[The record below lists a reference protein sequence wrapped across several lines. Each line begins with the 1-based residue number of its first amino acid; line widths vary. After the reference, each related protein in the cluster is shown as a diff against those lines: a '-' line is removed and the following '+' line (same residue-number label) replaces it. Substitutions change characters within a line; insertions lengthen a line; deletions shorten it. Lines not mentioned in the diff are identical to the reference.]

1 MNKTR
6 LIAIVGL
13 SLVVICVIYVYT
25 GFNNHV
31 VSFAEAQNVS
41 LQTETP
47 EAIEMLKK
55 ALNETPSTDKSQAL
69 LICAMSELSKRP
81 ELISEGWKTLKDHL
95 DNQTIKNFDQFE
107 SQLDMIADYQKATL
121 NAVLSSTSRTSF
133 ENVWKVNESIIQY
146 RDKKM
151 CDLLGKINIK
161 LTNQS
166 VLSFNNGSYLGTVD
180 EKAEK
185 ALNELDV
192 FLSLA
197 SDISDKS
204 DVLIDKIKKSR
215 EDCQAL
221 AVSVYNSLN
230 DEYLKFQTRL
240 NSEKAKETSETGNG
254 NFEPIFEN
262 NAWKHG
268 GYYSLSEDIRDF
280 QKTLQNS
287 TVDSLLSLLYSNDNE
302 SQKNELDK
310 PVAYINFNLELQN
323 MQSTI
328 AELIQIRYNIYA
340 NALIFTYRNSKDKDT
355 RTVFLNKL
363 IQLDPGLL
371 FPIVNNQ
378 LTLIIEENIK
388 PEDDK
393 TSSFRDTITV
403 KYLIGK
409 KIPLEAF

>member
-6 LIAIVGL
+6 LIAIVWFMLIVFCG
-13 SLVVICVIYVYT
+13 IFTYYEY
-25 GFNNHV
+25 NNPV
-31 VSFAEAQNVS
+31 EPFAVAQNVS
-41 LQTETP
+41 LPESP

-55 ALNETPSTDKSQAL
+55 ALNENPSTDKSQAL
-69 LICAMSELSKRP
+69 LVCAMSELSKKP
-81 ELISEGWKTLKDHL
+81 ELISEGWNTLKAYL
-95 DNQTIKNFDQFE
+95 EKQTIKNFDQFE
-107 SQLDMIADYQKATL
+107 SQMDMIADYQRATL
-121 NAVLSSTSRTSF
+121 NSILSSTSRSSF
-133 ENVWKVNESIIQY
+133 EKVWKINDDIIQY

-151 CDLLGKINIK
+151 CDLLDKINNK
-161 LTNQS
+161 LANQS
-166 VLSFNNGSYLGTVD
+166 VLSFKNDSYSGTID
-180 EKAEK
+180 EKTEK

-197 SDISDKS
+197 SDIPDKS
-204 DVLIDKIKKSR
+204 KILMDKIKKSR
-215 EDCQAL
+215 TDCQAL
-221 AVSVYNSLN
+221 AVSLYNSLN
-230 DEYLKFQTRL
+230 NEYQKLQTRL
-240 NSEKAKETSETGNG
+240 KNEKAKETSETGNG

-268 GYYSLSEDIRDF
+268 SYYLLSEDIQDF
-280 QKTLQNS
+280 QKTLQNP
-287 TVDSLLSLLYSNDNE
+287 TVDSLLSLLYSKDNE
-302 SQKNELDK
+302 TLVNSSAAKEK
-310 PVAYINFNLELQN
+310 YINFNLELQN
-323 MQSTI
+323 MRSTI

-340 NALIFTYRNSKDKDT
+340 NALIFTYRNSTDNNT
-355 RTVFLNKL
+355 RMRYLNKL
-363 IQLDPGLL
+363 ILLDPGLL

>member
-6 LIAIVGL
+6 LIAIVWFMLIVFCG
-13 SLVVICVIYVYT
+13 IFTYYEY
-25 GFNNHV
+25 NNPV
-31 VSFAEAQNVS
+31 EPFAVAQNVS
-41 LQTETP
+41 LPESS

-55 ALNETPSTDKSQAL
+55 ALNENPSTDKSQAL
-69 LICAMSELSKRP
+69 LVCAMSELSKKP
-81 ELISEGWKTLKDHL
+81 ELISEGWNTLKAYL
-95 DNQTIKNFDQFE
+95 EKQTIKNFDQFE
-107 SQLDMIADYQKATL
+107 SQMDMIADYQKATL
-121 NAVLSSTSRTSF
+121 SAILSSTSRASF
-133 ENVWKVNESIIQY
+133 EKVWKVNDDIIQY
-146 RDKKM
+146 RDKKLFN
-151 CDLLGKINIK
+151 LLDKINNK
-161 LTNQS
+161 LANQS
-166 VLSFNNGSYLGTVD
+166 VLSFKNGSYSGIINET
-180 EKAEK
+180 AEK
-185 ALNELDV
+185 TLNELDV

-204 DVLIDKIKKSR
+204 DELIKEIGKSKKDCTDIANRVYIVLEQKFKLLNAELNEQKKM
-215 EDCQAL
+215 
-221 AVSVYNSLN
+221 
-230 DEYLKFQTRL
+230 
-240 NSEKAKETSETGNG
+240 ETSEYGSGNY
-254 NFEPIFEN
+254 EPILEN
-262 NAWKHG
+262 NVWKHG
-268 GYYSLSEDIRDF
+268 GYYSLSENIRDF

-287 TVDSLLSLLYSNDNE
+287 TVDNLLSLLNSNDNE
-302 SQKNELDK
+302 SQKNDLDK
-310 PVAYINFNLELQN
+310 PEAYINFDLELQN

>member
-6 LIAIVGL
+6 IIAIVGL
-13 SLVVICVIYVYT
+13 LFVVFCLIYIYT
-25 GFNNHV
+25 GFNNYV
-31 VSFAEAQNVS
+31 APFAEAQNVS
-41 LQTETP
+41 LQTESS
-47 EAIEMLKK
+47 EAVEMLKK
-55 ALNETPSTDKSQAL
+55 ALNDNPSTDKSQAL
-69 LICAMSELSKRP
+69 LVCALSEVSKRP
-81 ELISEGWKTLKDHL
+81 ALISEGWNTLKAYL
-95 DNQTIKNFDQFE
+95 ENQKIKSIDQFE
-107 SQLDMIADYQKATL
+107 SQLDMIADYQRATL
-121 NAVLSSTSRTSF
+121 NAVLSSTSRDSF

-151 CDLLGKINIK
+151 CDVLDKINNK
-161 LTNQS
+161 LANQS
-166 VLSFNNGSYLGTVD
+166 VLSFKNGSYSGTID
-180 EKAEK
+180 EKVEK

-197 SDISDKS
+197 SDIPDKS
-204 DVLIDKIKKSR
+204 IILIDKIEKSR
-215 EDCQAL
+215 TDCQAL
-221 AVSVYNSLN
+221 AVSLYKSLN
-230 DEYLKFQTRL
+230 NEYQKLQSRF

-254 NFEPIFEN
+254 NYEPIFEN
-262 NAWKHG
+262 NAWKHQ
-268 GYYSLSEDIRDF
+268 GYYLLSEYIRDF

-302 SQKNELDK
+302 SQNNELVK

-378 LTLIIEENIK
+378 LTLIIEENVK

-393 TSSFRDTITV
+393 TSNFRDTITV
-403 KYLIGK
+403 KYLVGK